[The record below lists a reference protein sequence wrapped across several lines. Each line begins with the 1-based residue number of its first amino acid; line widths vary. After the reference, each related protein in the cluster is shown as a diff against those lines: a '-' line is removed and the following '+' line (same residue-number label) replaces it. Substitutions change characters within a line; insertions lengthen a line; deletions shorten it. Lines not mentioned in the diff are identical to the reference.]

1 MRTEKSLGPVDWLA
15 LVVFVA
21 GSFGLVLM
29 GLSAISGDELAAP
42 HGTARVAIEWIA
54 AIGLA
59 PSLLF
64 NAAVAYLGARTFLRS
79 HARGLLRDL
88 AGSAAVALGASVAC
102 GVFAAGGALGEATGG
117 ALAAASNKALAAIAG
132 AFAIVVP
139 AWIAWLRAAALKPAP
154 LVKPDETGV
163 GGAETAGLVGD
174 DEPFALVQPLAPS
187 APAPARLARDPL
199 ANPYPDDARLRGE
212 IPPGTK
218 PLIVSASTPV
228 EAVEIQ
234 GLAGDFDAS
243 FDDEPVVATPLQP
256 RATGSA
262 TAAVVEVD
270 EALEQSAAELSSA
283 LEALESRESAAASE
297 EIEAPSPVVP
307 SWERTGLTSEDE
319 PVDAYGT
326 PLSLVE
332 KVRAEVAGKS
342 AQDAAETTAQAAFDE
357 LETELAAQEESRP
370 AEMPAVEPD
379 DDAQDELAHEEVF
392 EGHLATVGIATAPA
406 SSASVVAIDE
416 IEEPS
421 DADFGAEL
429 EPDDADFGHAV
440 VESSPMEG
448 AAVVLAAPAAVQPAV
463 VQDVARS
470 DDAAED
476 ESAEHESAE
485 HEAMLEEVVS
495 TSVVLDEEDAQAEE
509 SDVEFEAECA
519 AEELEAELEAVGESE
534 GTIEVAEAAI
544 DAPPRV
550 AAEIGFDD
558 QTSAVEAVET
568 ALEVGSVPVATASSG
583 EVEGEGAN
591 SPRRATRKKGK
602 AHTEPAAPSLFDGG
616 LFAIEADAI
625 EADAVEADAVEADAG
640 EAVASAQAE
649 PQVELQPQA
658 AAPGASIK
666 TPALDPGRRELLD
679 EVGCLF
685 VERGR
690 VAVSMLQKQYGMDFD
705 EACVVLDDLQELG
718 LIGPYLGGQ
727 RRDILLTRDQWKER
741 LAKA

>member
-1 MRTEKSLGPVDWLA
+1 
-15 LVVFVA
+15 
-21 GSFGLVLM
+21 
-29 GLSAISGDELAAP
+29 
-42 HGTARVAIEWIA
+42 
-54 AIGLA
+54 
-59 PSLLF
+59 
-64 NAAVAYLGARTFLRS
+64 
-79 HARGLLRDL
+79 
-88 AGSAAVALGASVAC
+88 
-102 GVFAAGGALGEATGG
+102 
-117 ALAAASNKALAAIAG
+117 
-132 AFAIVVP
+132 
-139 AWIAWLRAAALKPAP
+139 
-154 LVKPDETGV
+154 
-163 GGAETAGLVGD
+163 
-174 DEPFALVQPLAPS
+174 
-187 APAPARLARDPL
+187 
-199 ANPYPDDARLRGE
+199 
-212 IPPGTK
+212 
-218 PLIVSASTPV
+218 
-228 EAVEIQ
+228 
-234 GLAGDFDAS
+234 
-243 FDDEPVVATPLQP
+243 
-256 RATGSA
+256 
-262 TAAVVEVD
+262 
-270 EALEQSAAELSSA
+270 
-283 LEALESRESAAASE
+283 
-297 EIEAPSPVVP
+297 
-307 SWERTGLTSEDE
+307 
-319 PVDAYGT
+319 
-326 PLSLVE
+326 
-332 KVRAEVAGKS
+332 
-342 AQDAAETTAQAAFDE
+342 
-357 LETELAAQEESRP
+357 
-370 AEMPAVEPD
+370 
-379 DDAQDELAHEEVF
+379 
-392 EGHLATVGIATAPA
+392 
-406 SSASVVAIDE
+406 
-416 IEEPS
+416 
-421 DADFGAEL
+421 
-429 EPDDADFGHAV
+429 
-440 VESSPMEG
+440 
-448 AAVVLAAPAAVQPAV
+448 
-463 VQDVARS
+463 
-470 DDAAED
+470 
-476 ESAEHESAE
+476 
-485 HEAMLEEVVS
+485 MLEEVVS

-616 LFAIEADAI
+616 LFAIEADA
-625 EADAVEADAVEADAG
+625 G

>member
-117 ALAAASNKALAAIAG
+117 ALAASSNKALAAIAG

-154 LVKPDETGV
+154 LVKPDATGV
-163 GGAETAGLVGD
+163 GGAETAGLAGD
-174 DEPFALVQPLAPS
+174 DEPFALAQPLATS

-243 FDDEPVVATPLQP
+243 SDDEPVVATPLQP

-262 TAAVVEVD
+262 AAVEVD
-270 EALEQSAAELSSA
+270 DALEQSAAELSSA
-283 LEALESRESAAASE
+283 LEALESRESAAASD

-357 LETELAAQEESRP
+357 LETELAALEESRP
-370 AEMPAVEPD
+370 AEMQAVVPD
-379 DDAQDELAHEEVF
+379 DDAQDELAHEEVV

-429 EPDDADFGHAV
+429 EPDDADFEHAV
-440 VESSPMEG
+440 VEASPMEG
-448 AAVVLAAPAAVQPAV
+448 AAVVLAAPAGVQPAV

-476 ESAEHESAE
+476 DAAEHECAE

-534 GTIEVAEAAI
+534 GTIEVADAAI

-558 QTSAVEAVET
+558 QTSAVQAVET
-568 ALEVGSVPVATASSG
+568 ALEVGSVPAATAGSD

-591 SPRRATRKKGK
+591 APRRATRKKGK

-616 LFAIEADAI
+616 LFA
-625 EADAVEADAVEADAG
+625 VEADAG
-640 EAVASAQAE
+640 EAAASPQAE

>member
-79 HARGLLRDL
+79 HARGLLRDFL
-88 AGSAAVALGASVAC
+88 GSTAVALGASVAC

-117 ALAAASNKALAAIAG
+117 ALAASSNKALAAIAG

-139 AWIAWLRAAALKPAP
+139 AWIAWLRAAAIKPAP
-154 LVKPDETGV
+154 LVKADATGV
-163 GGAETAGLVGD
+163 GGAETAALAGD
-174 DEPFALVQPLAPS
+174 DEVLATAQPTPLA
-187 APAPARLARDPL
+187 APTRVAREPL
-199 ANPYPDDARLRGE
+199 AHPYPDDARLRGE

-218 PLIVSASTPV
+218 PLIVSASMPV
-228 EAVEIQ
+228 EAVETQ

-243 FDDEPVVATPLQP
+243 FDDEPVVVRPLEPRDSAAATM
-256 RATGSA
+256 
-262 TAAVVEVD
+262 VEAD
-270 EALEQSAAELSSA
+270 EALDQSAAELSSA
-283 LEALESRESAAASE
+283 LEALESGAAGSGADE
-297 EIEAPSPVVP
+297 AEAPSPVVP

-332 KVRAEVAGKS
+332 KVRAEVAARS
-342 AQDAAETTAQAAFDE
+342 E
-357 LETELAAQEESRP
+357 
-370 AEMPAVEPD
+370 
-379 DDAQDELAHEEVF
+379 
-392 EGHLATVGIATAPA
+392 ATAPR
-406 SSASVVAIDE
+406 
-416 IEEPS
+416 
-421 DADFGAEL
+421 ADGQAEL
-429 EPDDADFGHAV
+429 DA
-440 VESSPMEG
+440 
-448 AAVVLAAPAAVQPAV
+448 
-463 VQDVARS
+463 
-470 DDAAED
+470 
-476 ESAEHESAE
+476 
-485 HEAMLEEVVS
+485 
-495 TSVVLDEEDAQAEE
+495 
-509 SDVEFEAECA
+509 
-519 AEELEAELEAVGESE
+519 LEAELLALEQAQATEEQRASALLSASAEDGDEDGDEIGAEAETVELAVARQVVAAEAVAEEANLESDDGSEDELEVVHDEDQPVEDEDQVGEE
-534 GTIEVAEAAI
+534 EPEVEEHELDEVVAVDEDAQLDDEDVLEEALAEEVVAEEVESDELDAEQLEVLAEAQVEVEVQSPI
-544 DAPPRV
+544 EPVEPALDAPVRV
-550 AAEIGFDD
+550 AAEIGFDER
-558 QTSAVEAVET
+558 SAQANLDEEPVEEAP
-568 ALEVGSVPVATASSG
+568 AASSPSS
-583 EVEGEGAN
+583 EVEDA
-591 SPRRATRKKGK
+591 SAPKRSSRKKSK
-602 AHTEPAAPSLFDGG
+602 APAEAAAPSLFDGG
-616 LFAIEADAI
+616 LFASEEVVAEVA
-625 EADAVEADAVEADAG
+625 
-640 EAVASAQAE
+640 ASASAE

-658 AAPGASIK
+658 GAPGASIK
-666 TPALDPGRRELLD
+666 QLALDPSRKDLLD